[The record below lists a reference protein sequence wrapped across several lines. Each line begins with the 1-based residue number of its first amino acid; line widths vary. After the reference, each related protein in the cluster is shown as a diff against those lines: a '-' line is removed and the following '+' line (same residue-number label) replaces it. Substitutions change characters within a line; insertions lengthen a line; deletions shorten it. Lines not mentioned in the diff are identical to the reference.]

1 MSLTF
6 STYSTQREV
15 IQAQGHSGSNQKSTG
30 VLSDMSLLSRKPFLG
45 QRRYALPSFPAA
57 PRQVHVAGS
66 VLFSRTP
73 RHMRSAA
80 RAR

>member
-6 STYSTQREV
+6 STSSTQREV
-15 IQAQGHSGSNQKSTG
+15 IHAQGHSGSNQKSTG
-30 VLSDMSLLSRKPFLG
+30 VLSDMSLLMRKL
-45 QRRYALPSFPAA
+45 FPPGTPVLA
-57 PRQVHVAGS
+57 PVIPGPWRQGHVAGS
-66 VLFSRTP
+66 MLFSSAP